1 MGVGH
6 LHAPQGSPR
15 DFRFGAYSEWPSS
28 FLVTLMN
35 SLPRCFLAMTLVTT
49 ACVLRTNDKTSLGA
63 DSANKTMLI
72 AVDSVRDDSANRARQ
87 DSINRATPGYVVD
100 SILPVEEELR
110 RFRDAVGGQPVTTL
124 AGASGSREALA
135 RRFMKAVAVSDSA
148 DLRAMLLSAREFA
161 DLVYPESP
169 YTHPPYRQ
177 SPALVWNQIQNPS
190 ASGFTRLV
198 RRLGSQPLR
207 YVDHKCDP
215 KPDRNGHNLIWT
227 NCFVRVTGPNGKT
240 TSHRLFG
247 SVIQRDGRFK
257 IVSYKNE
264 F

>member
-1 MGVGH
+1 
-6 LHAPQGSPR
+6 
-15 DFRFGAYSEWPSS
+15 
-28 FLVTLMN
+28 MN
-35 SLPRCFLAMTLVTT
+35 SSPRCFLAMTLAAT
-49 ACVLRTNDKTSLGA
+49 ACARGTSDKSSLNGVDSADKTV
-63 DSANKTMLI
+63 LI
-72 AVDSVRDDSANRARQ
+72 AIDSVRDDSANRAHQ

-100 SILPVEEELR
+100 SILPVDEEMR
-110 RFRDAVGGQPVTTL
+110 RFGAAIGGQLVTRL
-124 AGASGSREALA
+124 AGASPSREALV
-135 RRFMKAVAVSDSA
+135 RRFMKAVASNDSA
-148 DLRAMLLSAREFA
+148 DLRAMALSAREFA

-207 YVDHKCDP
+207 YIDHRCDA
-215 KPDRNGHNLIWT
+215 KPDRAGRNLIWT
-227 NCFVRVTGPNGKT
+227 NCFVRVASPTGQT

-257 IVSYKNE
+257 FVSYKNE

>member
-1 MGVGH
+1 MLPSTSHTLKSINGTQCFFLLIV
-6 LHAPQGSPR
+6 LAVAACAPGKAESAR
-15 DFRFGAYSEWPSS
+15 
-28 FLVTLMN
+28 N
-35 SLPRCFLAMTLVTT
+35 ST
-49 ACVLRTNDKTSLGA
+49 A
-63 DSANKTMLI
+63 DSAR
-72 AVDSVRDDSANRARQ
+72 ADSVTRARQ
-87 DSINRATPGYVVD
+87 DSINRASPAYVVD
-100 SILPVEEELR
+100 SILPVDEEIR
-110 RFRDAVGGQPVTTL
+110 RFRAAIGGQPVSAL
-124 AGASGSREALA
+124 NDASVSREALV
-135 RRFMKAVAVSDSA
+135 RRFMKALNASDSA
-148 DLRAMLLSAREFA
+148 ELRAMVLNPREFG

-215 KPDRNGHNLIWT
+215 KPDRNGRNLIWT
-227 NCFVRVTGPNGKT
+227 NCFVRVTSPNGDT

>member
-1 MGVGH
+1 MKRIRLLLLAAIITAVGC
-6 LHAPQGSPR
+6 L
-15 DFRFGAYSEWPSS
+15 PSKEE
-28 FLVTLMN
+28 
-35 SLPRCFLAMTLVTT
+35 RERKIA
-49 ACVLRTNDKTSLGA
+49 A
-63 DSANKTMLI
+63 DSAR
-72 AVDSVRDDSANRARQ
+72 ADSINVARQ
-87 DSINRATPGYVVD
+87 DSINRAAPGYVID
-100 SILPVEEELR
+100 SILPVEETIR
-110 RFRDAVGGQPVTTL
+110 RFRAAVGGEPVTEF
-124 AGASGSREALA
+124 ASASRSKEALV
-135 RRFMKAVAVSDSA
+135 RRFMKALAAGDSA
-148 DLRAMLLSAREFA
+148 DLRGMVLSAREFA

-207 YVDHKCDP
+207 YMDHRCDA
-215 KPDRNGHNLIWT
+215 KPDRQGRNLIWT
-227 NCFVRVTGPNGKT
+227 HCFVRLRNSDEPA

-247 SVIQRDGRFK
+247 SIIQRDGKFK